1 TVVDITFAVDTFF
14 HSTHYG
20 GDERVEVT
28 GSKGYVRCNRIS
40 ASGIQEPSVVVYRD
54 GEVRSYHAL
63 ADTPPDAF
71 AAMAARNVAF
81 YRGEQAAPLLDAST
95 GREILCV
102 MLSALE
108 SSRIGAPVDVRRD

>member
-1 TVVDITFAVDTFF
+1 MDTFF

-28 GSKGYVRCNRIS
+28 GSKGFVRCNRIS
-40 ASGIQEPSVVVYRD
+40 AFGIQEPSVVVYRD
-54 GEVRSYHAL
+54 GEIRASHAL

-71 AAMAARNVAF
+71 AAMAARSAAF
-81 YRGEQAAPLLDAST
+81 YRGQEPAPLMDGQA

-102 MLSALE
+102 LLAALE
-108 SSRIGAPVDVRRD
+108 SNRTGVPVDVRRD